1 MVKAKTKHIKPG
13 ANFSAGSSAVAAPI
27 WERKHFFDFLIF
39 TFSFLLYANSIP
51 NEYNLDDELVTINH
65 RLTSKG
71 ISAIPEIFASPYYQD
86 ESGYSYEYRPVVLTS
101 FAIEHDIFGDNP
113 HWSHFWNVIL
123 YSLTCVILFRV
134 LRTLFQNYSPLIA
147 IAITLLFVAH
157 PAHTEVVCSIKNRDE
172 ILGLLFSLLSFVF
185 SIRYIISKN
194 KRELF
199 FVFFSFLLAVT
210 SKMTVVPFVVIIPI
224 AILFF
229 KRASLINSLVVAIVI
244 LTPTFFFIGV
254 DSTFSK
260 IIFVVAILLFVIAAY
275 VTLNYSETINAV
287 LPIIKSTRLSFS
299 RGFSNA
305 KFSLPSAKEQAV
317 SGAIFPPL
325 DFRLLFTF
333 FFSVLLVYLYY
344 ISLHGQ
350 YYKISMLIPLCF
362 LTLIWWGDITL
373 SWCSEAMFYIC
384 LVITYTFSYG
394 DYDALNRDIVSAFL
408 FYQLFYGGRKAILS
422 VILPLLVF
430 VYSIILNGN
439 VLDLIASPM
448 MFFLR
453 FKWVRNIMFLF
464 FLALQV
470 LDYENLF
477 SGDVNRMFSNGGII
491 LLFVIFV
498 ITTRNYKSFRLLIW
512 VFPLAFFV
520 LIFSSNRI
528 QYRPFVFTQTVAQ
541 VSHTANQF
549 DVSLFKEERN
559 RPIDYAEQCVPY
571 PSSQSLR
578 LGTSFEIALIY
589 LKKVVVPYPLSF
601 YYGYSYISPMLIT
614 QGIPML
620 SVFLYS
626 LLFGL
631 CFCLLWKRRLVS
643 FGLMIYLS
651 SVIVISNYF
660 QPVPGMIAD
669 RFLLIPS
676 IGWSIVLVTTLFF
689 LFKLNFKEVNLIS
702 IPNGMVRYVF
712 MFILVSYSLLTFSRN
727 FQWKDYLTLARHDV
741 QYVSTSTQAHNL
753 LGLRLMKSSYDSTNV
768 ATQLALRQEALGHFK
783 KAIEIY
789 PTFFNA
795 TFDIGRVYSIL
806 NVPDSALV
814 YYEKAIKLNPSFV
827 DAFTAAGD
835 IYLQKGQLDSA
846 RIRYEKIIDA
856 FPTQY
861 VGYDKVSYMYFL
873 QKEFEKSIAL
883 NKVAIEKIPSEP
895 QAYISIAKAFY
906 TQNKKDSSAFY
917 LKKALTVSPGNV
929 EATGLLQ
936 SLNVR

>member
-1 MVKAKTKHIKPG
+1 MKAKTKHIKPS
-13 ANFSAGSSAVAAPI
+13 ANFSAGSSAVAVPI
-27 WERKHFFDFLIF
+27 WERKYFFDILIF
-39 TFSFLLYANSIP
+39 TFSFLLYTNSIP

-71 ISAIPEIFASPYYQD
+71 ISAIPEIFVSPYYQD
-86 ESGYSYEYRPVVLTS
+86 ASGYSYEYRPMVLAS
-101 FAIEHDIFGDNP
+101 FAIEHDVFGDNP

-123 YSLTCVILFRV
+123 YSLTCVLLFRV

-172 ILGLLFSLLSFVF
+172 ILGLMFGLLSFVF
-185 SIRYIISKN
+185 SIRFVISKN

-229 KRASLINSLVVAIVI
+229 KRATLINSLVVAII
-244 LTPTFFFIGV
+244 LLTPTFYFIGV
-254 DSTFSK
+254 EGTFSK
-260 IIFVVAILLFVIAAY
+260 IIIVFAVLLIVIAVY
-275 VTLNYSETINAV
+275 VALNYRQILNEVI
-287 LPIIKSTRLSFS
+287 PIIKRTSLFFH
-299 RGFSNA
+299 RGLSNA
-305 KFSLPSAKEQAV
+305 KLSFLSAEEHAGNE
-317 SGAIFPPL
+317 SAFPPFN
-325 DFRLLFTF
+325 FRLLFTF
-333 FFSVLLVYLYY
+333 LFSLLTLYLYY
-344 ISLHGQ
+344 NSLHGQ
-350 YYKISMLIPLCF
+350 YYRISILIPLCF
-362 LTLIWWGDITL
+362 FLLIWWGDITL
-373 SWCSEAMFYIC
+373 SWCSEMMFYLC

-394 DYDALNRDIVSAFL
+394 KYDALNTDMINTFL
-408 FYQLFYGGRKAILS
+408 FYQLFYGGRKSLLTAI
-422 VILPLLVF
+422 VPLFIF
-430 VYSIILNGN
+430 VYSNILNGKGM
-439 VLDLIASPM
+439 DLITSPLL
-448 MFFLR
+448 FLLK
-453 FKWVRNIMFLF
+453 FKWIRYIVFVVFLV
-464 FLALQV
+464 LQV
-470 LDYENLF
+470 LDYQNLF

-491 LLFVIFV
+491 LLFVVFV
-498 ITTRNYKSFRLLIW
+498 ITMRNYKSSRLLIW

-520 LIFSSNRI
+520 LIFCSNRI

-541 VSHTANQF
+541 VSHTTNQL
-549 DVSLFKEERN
+549 DISLFKEEKN

-589 LKKVVVPYPLSF
+589 LGKVVVPYPLSF

-631 CFCLLWKRRLVS
+631 CFCLLWRRRLVS

-676 IGWSIVLVTTLFF
+676 IGWIIVLVTTLFF
-689 LFKLNFKEVNLIS
+689 LFKLNFKEVKLIS

-727 FQWKDYLTLARHDV
+727 FQWKDYLALARHDV

-753 LGLRLMKSSYDSTNV
+753 LGLRLMKSSYDSTNE

-806 NVPDSALV
+806 NIPDSALV
-814 YYEKAIKLNPSFV
+814 YYEKAIQLNPSFV
-827 DAFTAAGD
+827 DAFSAAGD

-873 QKEFEKSIAL
+873 QKEFDKSIAL
-883 NKVAIEKIPSEP
+883 NKVAIEKIPSDP

-906 TQNKKDSSAFY
+906 TQNKKDSSSFY

-936 SLNVR
+936 SLTVR